1 MGLHFH
7 PYALSRRLRYLYM
20 DTRQV
25 QRLLLPLGRELALH
39 HAALHRPHRLR
50 LHRLASLHSALAH
63 PRPLHLRRSS
73 ALLHESI
80 FSCFHRHRR
89 PRLLLPFGHWH
100 LEFPLQVGTRRHRES
115 PARRRATRHG
125 RRPHIQSR
133 RRSDSRQLPPQ
144 LAPLQHLPAKMT
156 QPKIIVVGGGLAG
169 LMATIRV
176 AEAGVPVDLFS
187 VVPVKRSH
195 SVCAQGGI
203 NAAKN
208 QKGEGDTTWKHF
220 DDTIYGG
227 DFLANQPLV
236 KRMCEAAPGI
246 IDLLDRMGVMFNRTS
261 EGLLDYR
268 RFGGTLYHRTAFA
281 GATTGQQLLYALDEQ
296 VRRHEAEDRVK
307 KYEGQTFL
315 SAVID
320 EGGVCRGICAMDLRP
335 MEVKTYPADAVIFC
349 TGGIGAIF
357 GRSTNSVVCTGSAQ
371 SALFQQ
377 GVDYANGEFIQ
388 VHPTAIPGEDK
399 LRLMSE
405 SARGEG
411 GRVWVP
417 KNPEDTRSA
426 RSIPEGERF
435 YFLEE
440 WYPKYGN
447 LVPRDIATRAIHRI
461 VYQERLG
468 IRGQA
473 AVYLDVTHIP
483 REVLDRKLEGILEIY
498 EKFLGVDPREE
509 PMKVFPAMHYTMGG
523 IWVNSED
530 QATNVP
536 GIFAAGECEYQY
548 HGANRLGA
556 NSLVSCIYG
565 GSIAGPNAVKY
576 ARGLQALPDGNGVF
590 EAEKKKQE
598 ESNALLMNNQGTEN
612 PFRLWR
618 ELGELMTKDCTV
630 IRYNKNL
637 QQTDAKLVEMLERF
651 RKVNLSDRT
660 QWANTS
666 VAFTRQLYNMLQLS
680 RVIAQGAR
688 LRDESRGAHYKPDF
702 PDRDDKNFL
711 KTTKAYFAPDADEP
725 KFEYE
730 AVDTSLIVPRP
741 RKY

>member
-1 MGLHFH
+1 M
-7 PYALSRRLRYLYM
+7 R
-20 DTRQV
+20 
-25 QRLLLPLGRELALH
+25 
-39 HAALHRPHRLR
+39 
-50 LHRLASLHSALAH
+50 
-63 PRPLHLRRSS
+63 
-73 ALLHESI
+73 
-80 FSCFHRHRR
+80 
-89 PRLLLPFGHWH
+89 
-100 LEFPLQVGTRRHRES
+100 
-115 PARRRATRHG
+115 
-125 RRPHIQSR
+125 
-133 RRSDSRQLPPQ
+133 
-144 LAPLQHLPAKMT
+144 

-187 VVPVKRSH
+187 IVPVKRSH

-208 QKGEGDTTWKHF
+208 QKGEGDTTAKHF

-246 IDLLDRMGVMFNRTS
+246 IDLLDRMGVMFNRTP

-296 VRRHEAEDRVK
+296 VRRHEAEGKVNK
-307 KYEGQTFL
+307 FESSTFL

-320 EGGVCRGICAMDLRP
+320 EGGVCRGICAMDLRT
-335 MEVKTYPADAVIFC
+335 MEVKTFAADAVIFA

-417 KNPEDTRSA
+417 RNPAEERA
-426 RSIPEGERF
+426 PKSIPDAERF

-461 VYQERLG
+461 VYQEKLG
-468 IRGQA
+468 IDGQA

-483 REVLDRKLEGILEIY
+483 RETLNRKLEGILEIY

-523 IWVNSED
+523 IWVNGED

-536 GIFAAGECEYQY
+536 GIYAAGECEYQY

-556 NSLVSCIYG
+556 NSLVSCIFG
-565 GSIAGPNAVKY
+565 GGLAGPAAVRY
-576 ARGLQALPDGNGVF
+576 AKNLQQGAEATASTVFDREKKRQEERNQALLSQD
-590 EAEKKKQE
+590 
-598 ESNALLMNNQGTEN
+598 GTEN
-612 PFRLWR
+612 PMTIWR
-618 ELGELMTKDCTV
+618 ELGDIMTEHVTV
-630 IRYNKNL
+630 TRINKNL
-637 QQTDAKLVEMLERF
+637 EKADAGIRVLQERA
-651 RKVNLSDRT
+651 KKMNLSDRT
-660 QWANTS
+660 RWSNQTLNFA
-666 VAFTRQLYNMLQLS
+666 RELENMILLA
-680 RVIAQGAR
+680 RIVTLGALAR
-688 LRDESRGAHYKPDF
+688 NESRGAHYKPDF
-702 PDRDDKNFL
+702 PERDDANWL
-711 KTTKAYFAPDADEP
+711 KTTRAKWVNNDIQLTYEP
-725 KFEYE
+725 
-730 AVDTSLIVPRP
+730 VDISQISPRP
-741 RKY
+741 RRYDAAK